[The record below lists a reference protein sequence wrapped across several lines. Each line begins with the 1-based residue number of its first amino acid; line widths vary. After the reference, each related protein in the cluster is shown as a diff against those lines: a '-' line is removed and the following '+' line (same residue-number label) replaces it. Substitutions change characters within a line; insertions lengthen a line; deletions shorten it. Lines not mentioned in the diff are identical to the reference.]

1 MGTWRKLCLFLLLGA
16 LGSAWAEADTED
28 ATCQLE
34 ILKHPG
40 KGKALAKAKHNKG
53 KRKTFELLKIK
64 SKSASKKA
72 KVREV
77 HHTKAK
83 SRKANP
89 GLDLDTGSISE
100 KVLAAGSRLPK
111 QGAERHLR
119 AHGLKKGLGALPK
132 QAQPKAV
139 RAKGAA
145 APTEETAALVH
156 HHQDAHGKKT
166 DGPTFAVTT
175 RIYAAEL
182 PYLKHFLNY
191 YLHDLQVKRV
201 YLFCTDDAE
210 ETTIRSAVRGFGFP
224 DQQVTFVRGKRNQS
238 LQRLNYH
245 AVQEDFLLDVDCD
258 EFLVPPKGGLRG
270 IIDSDPHAD
279 AFNLQWTC
287 YPSDAREL
295 DFEPKGIPCTGYKGM
310 IRTKSLHDE
319 NGHYKFVEG
328 TPVCGGRGQSGP
340 CVFSK
345 QVIPLAHIQY
355 RGFWDSVLKDV
366 SSPAG
371 SQWMLKGQPKSV
383 AMQKIRQGQPP
394 KRMQSL
400 AFEMV
405 CVERFG
411 TQLLSEH
418 GLKVPRQMKFSI
430 DGMFQSKAL
439 AKAGVDRV
447 LKMQAEKGYRR
458 YKEAL
463 QMSFDKLL
471 CEPKQT
477 CANIKPNPLT
487 KLLEK
492 MSASKL
498 RAYDGACK
506 KPESGGHEV
515 KFTQRKPNA
524 GKQKKA
530 AKEHSADALLHVGAK
545 KDVQQKEAKVP
556 TFAVTT
562 RVYEAELPYLHHFLK
577 HYLHDV
583 KVKRVYLWC
592 TEKSEEPAI
601 RAAVRGFGFSENQV
615 TFVDGGSRVQ
625 NLQRM
630 NYHVVKEDYLLDVDC
645 DEFLVPPP
653 GGLCGV
659 VGSDPHADVFYLQWT
674 CYPSDEL
681 KLNFQP
687 KGLPC
692 TGLKGMIKTKSMH
705 DHNGHFEVVGG
716 MPQCGGRG
724 PCIFSKH
731 VLSLAHIQYRG
742 FWDSVL
748 KDVSS
753 QAGSQWMLKGQPRS
767 VAMKEIRN
775 GRPGKR
781 MMSLA
786 FEMVC
791 IERYGTELLS
801 HEKLKVPRQMKFGI
815 DASYQ
820 TKALAKAGLDRVM
833 KMQAGKGY
841 QRYKAALH
849 KSFDRLLCNPKAAC
863 IDIKPFPVSKMLEK
877 LSASKLSAYNGHC
890 QSPETSGHAKFA
902 LDERKTSGEKQSTVE
917 PDEEA
922 SLLQV
927 QVKDTQEEKEANTPT
942 FAVTT
947 RVYEAEL
954 PYLRHFLRYYLH
966 DVKVKRVYL
975 FCTKKSKEPAIRAAV
990 RGFGFSDN
998 QVTFVDG
1005 KRSQNLQRMN
1015 YHAVK
1020 EDFLLDVD
1028 CDEFVVPPKGG
1039 LRGVVG
1045 SDPHADAFHLEWTC
1059 YPSDDLKLGFKPR
1072 GIPCTGYKGM
1082 IRTKSMHDHNGKYS
1096 IVEGTPTCGGKG
1108 RCIFSKHTLPLAH
1121 IQYRGF
1127 WDSVLKDVSSP
1138 AGSQW
1143 MLKGQPRSVAMRE
1156 IRNGQ
1161 PGKRMAALAFEM
1173 VCIERFGTELLSGHK
1188 LKVPRKMQF
1197 AIDGSFQTKALAKA
1211 GLDRVMKMQADKG
1224 YRRYKEALR
1233 KSFDRLLCDPK
1244 KTCRDI
1250 KPAPVSK
1257 MLETISVTKL
1267 RAYNGRCH
1275 RPETAGHKIKFA
1287 LDEKRQLIE
1296 HVPEDASLLQVQVQD
1311 AGHHQKT
1318 HTFAVTTRIYR
1329 AELPYLKPFLSHYI
1343 DKLATDRI
1351 YLFCTNPSE
1360 QKLIANKV
1368 NALGY
1373 KKRVT
1378 FLGAADPQKLQK
1390 LNYSAVT
1397 EDWIIDV
1404 DVDEFLRPPE
1414 FSLKKIVESEPEA
1427 DMFELQWLCYPCDTT
1442 HGVARPYPLPCVGLK
1457 GMVKSKAF
1465 IPDARGVYDVHGGV
1479 PRCTQPCK
1487 VGKKRYILNHYQ
1499 YRGFY
1504 DALLRDISSPEGSQ
1518 WMLKGQPKDVAFEKL
1533 RQGEPGNR
1541 LKSLAFEMV
1550 CVEAFGRS
1558 LVRSHENT
1566 YGPDHAPM
1574 TLNIERELQS
1584 QIVEDSGVDAKLG
1597 DIALT
1602 GYLNYKA
1609 ALKGAFDKLLCD
1621 PKDACNIRPLH
1632 VTTLLS
1638 NMTLKDL
1645 KHYQGK
1651 CHKGVALEL

>member
-1 MGTWRKLCLFLLLGA
+1 
-16 LGSAWAEADTED
+16 
-28 ATCQLE
+28 
-34 ILKHPG
+34 
-40 KGKALAKAKHNKG
+40 
-53 KRKTFELLKIK
+53 
-64 SKSASKKA
+64 
-72 KVREV
+72 
-77 HHTKAK
+77 
-83 SRKANP
+83 
-89 GLDLDTGSISE
+89 
-100 KVLAAGSRLPK
+100 
-111 QGAERHLR
+111 
-119 AHGLKKGLGALPK
+119 
-132 QAQPKAV
+132 
-139 RAKGAA
+139 
-145 APTEETAALVH
+145 
-156 HHQDAHGKKT
+156 
-166 DGPTFAVTT
+166 
-175 RIYAAEL
+175 
-182 PYLKHFLNY
+182 
-191 YLHDLQVKRV
+191 
-201 YLFCTDDAE
+201 
-210 ETTIRSAVRGFGFP
+210 
-224 DQQVTFVRGKRNQS
+224 
-238 LQRLNYH
+238 
-245 AVQEDFLLDVDCD
+245 
-258 EFLVPPKGGLRG
+258 
-270 IIDSDPHAD
+270 
-279 AFNLQWTC
+279 
-287 YPSDAREL
+287 
-295 DFEPKGIPCTGYKGM
+295 
-310 IRTKSLHDE
+310 
-319 NGHYKFVEG
+319 
-328 TPVCGGRGQSGP
+328 
-340 CVFSK
+340 
-345 QVIPLAHIQY
+345 
-355 RGFWDSVLKDV
+355 
-366 SSPAG
+366 
-371 SQWMLKGQPKSV
+371 
-383 AMQKIRQGQPP
+383 
-394 KRMQSL
+394 
-400 AFEMV
+400 
-405 CVERFG
+405 
-411 TQLLSEH
+411 
-418 GLKVPRQMKFSI
+418 
-430 DGMFQSKAL
+430 
-439 AKAGVDRV
+439 
-447 LKMQAEKGYRR
+447 
-458 YKEAL
+458 
-463 QMSFDKLL
+463 
-471 CEPKQT
+471 
-477 CANIKPNPLT
+477 
-487 KLLEK
+487 
-492 MSASKL
+492 
-498 RAYDGACK
+498 
-506 KPESGGHEV
+506 
-515 KFTQRKPNA
+515 
-524 GKQKKA
+524 
-530 AKEHSADALLHVGAK
+530 LLHVGAK

-592 TEKSEEPAI
+592 TEKSE
-601 RAAVRGFGFSENQV
+601 
-615 TFVDGGSRVQ
+615 
-625 NLQRM
+625 
-630 NYHVVKEDYLLDVDC
+630 
-645 DEFLVPPP
+645 
-653 GGLCGV
+653 
-659 VGSDPHADVFYLQWT
+659 
-674 CYPSDEL
+674 
-681 KLNFQP
+681 
-687 KGLPC
+687 
-692 TGLKGMIKTKSMH
+692 
-705 DHNGHFEVVGG
+705 
-716 MPQCGGRG
+716 
-724 PCIFSKH
+724 
-731 VLSLAHIQYRG
+731 
-742 FWDSVL
+742 
-748 KDVSS
+748 
-753 QAGSQWMLKGQPRS
+753 
-767 VAMKEIRN
+767 
-775 GRPGKR
+775 
-781 MMSLA
+781 
-786 FEMVC
+786 
-791 IERYGTELLS
+791 
-801 HEKLKVPRQMKFGI
+801 
-815 DASYQ
+815 
-820 TKALAKAGLDRVM
+820 
-833 KMQAGKGY
+833 
-841 QRYKAALH
+841 
-849 KSFDRLLCNPKAAC
+849 
-863 IDIKPFPVSKMLEK
+863 
-877 LSASKLSAYNGHC
+877 
-890 QSPETSGHAKFA
+890 
-902 LDERKTSGEKQSTVE
+902 
-917 PDEEA
+917 
-922 SLLQV
+922 
-927 QVKDTQEEKEANTPT
+927 
-942 FAVTT
+942 
-947 RVYEAEL
+947 
-954 PYLRHFLRYYLH
+954 
-966 DVKVKRVYL
+966 
-975 FCTKKSKEPAIRAAV
+975 EPAIRAAV